1 MSTHIKVLLQR
12 QMFQELLK
20 RNQRLADEA
29 KEKREQR
36 KLDDVA
42 KKKTAEEKKKKK
54 DETVTEKTACGSG
67 QRVFY
72 SVGTQETYIDNC
84 MC

>member
-1 MSTHIKVLLQR
+1 MSIHIKVLLQR
-12 QMFQELLK
+12 QLFQEMLT
-20 RNQRLADEA
+20 RNQRFIDEA

-36 KLDDVA
+36 KLDDLA
-42 KKKTAEEKKKKK
+42 KKKTAEDKKKKK
-54 DETVTEKTACGSG
+54 NETVTEKTACGSG

>member
-1 MSTHIKVLLQR
+1 MQR

-67 QRVFY
+67 
-72 SVGTQETYIDNC
+72 
-84 MC
+84 

>member
-1 MSTHIKVLLQR
+1 MSIHIKVLLQR
-12 QMFQELLK
+12 QLFQEMLK

-36 KLDDVA
+36 KLDDLA
-42 KKKTAEEKKKKK
+42 KKKTAEDKKKKK
-54 DETVTEKTACGSG
+54 NETVTEKTACGSG